1 MFRHLSCPVATLV
14 SLDSQSSGHR
24 TLWHNKAGAER
35 WWFPSLS
42 SASWYISLPSPFCKP
57 CSSTPPLATL
67 PYVWFLRDCCSSQ
80 HLKSRLWFRKSFI
93 WDTVHCLCIIY
104 IIISMSLNWKA
115 ESQTGRFPV
124 GEVFCCS
131 YFLQSRKVCCLEV
144 QVTEKK
150 KKRARKS
157 SEVTSPSAVF
167 KSWHAN
173 VMKANGLL

>member
-1 MFRHLSCPVATLV
+1 MSCFVIFLVLLPHLFHLTHSHQANVPFDITKLV
-14 SLDSQSSGHR
+14 LKGGD
-24 TLWHNKAGAER
+24 
-35 WWFPSLS
+35 FPHCHLPHGTSPYLLP
-42 SASWYISLPSPFCKP
+42 SASSVPPHQHCQP
-57 CSSTPPLATL
+57 CPMSDFS
-67 PYVWFLRDCCSSQ
+67 DCYSSQ

-104 IIISMSLNWKA
+104 IIVSMSLNWKA

-124 GEVFCCS
+124 DEVFCCS

-144 QVTEKK
+144 RVTEKK

-167 KSWHAN
+167 KS
-173 VMKANGLL
+173 